1 MLGFRRALGM
11 KLWTTAFISL
21 AALSAGCSSGG
32 IAPPQLGAPLLAR
45 AHKKTQHV
53 HWTLYAGRT
62 YPQVQGAKIPLRA
75 KSKTL
80 DLGGSEQNDLNYTS
94 GMTVDKSGHLWV
106 LSFGKYGGN
115 PVTALVFDLP
125 LKASSLPKYSFV
137 LSGTDGS
144 NALAFDPSGNLW
156 ASSPG
161 NNEVLEYS
169 GPFTKSGT
177 LSPALTFDGGDYQP
191 YGIAFDRSA
200 ILYISIFNST
210 GTNSIAVAAPP
221 YTSGPYF
228 LDGLTSPG
236 SLTFDAAGNLYSSSN
251 GSSGAAVVRY
261 DADNL
266 KKGAKPS
273 IVDPTGLPSGSY
285 MSAFAF
291 TSAGDLYVA
300 NCGSSGSAGIDV
312 YSTSRSKFG
321 ANLKPSLL
329 YSNADIQGAGCAW
342 GIAIH

>member
-1 MLGFRRALGM
+1 M
-11 KLWTTAFISL
+11 KLRITSSIVL
-21 AALSAGCSSGG
+21 AALLAGCSSRGIGPPLFGG
-32 IAPPQLGAPLLAR
+32 PLTD
-45 AHKKTQHV
+45 AHKMTQRV
-53 HWTLYAGRT
+53 YWTLYAGRT
-62 YPQVQGAKIPLRA
+62 YPEVQGAKLPLKA

-80 DLGGSEQNDLNYTS
+80 NVGGNTQNYLNYTS
-94 GMTVDKSGHLWV
+94 AMTVDKTGHLWI
-106 LSFGKYGGN
+106 LSFGKYGGK
-115 PVTALVFDLP
+115 PVTALVFNLP
-125 LKASSLPKYSFV
+125 LKASSLPKYGFV

-144 NALAFDPSGNLW
+144 NSLAFDPSGNLW

-161 NNEVLEYS
+161 NNEVLEYN

-177 LSPALTFDGGDYQP
+177 LGPAQTLDGGGHEP
-191 YGIAFDRSA
+191 YGIAFDKSA
-200 ILYISIFNST
+200 NLYISIFNST
-210 GTNSIAVAAPP
+210 GTNSIAVTAPP
-221 YTSGPYF
+221 YTSAPYF

-273 IVDPTGLPSGSY
+273 IVDPTGLPTGSY

-300 NCGSSGSAGIDV
+300 NCGNSGSAGIDV
-312 YSTSRSKFG
+312 YPTSRSKFG

-342 GIAIH
+342 GVAIH

>member
-1 MLGFRRALGM
+1 
-11 KLWTTAFISL
+11 
-21 AALSAGCSSGG
+21 
-32 IAPPQLGAPLLAR
+32 
-45 AHKKTQHV
+45 
-53 HWTLYAGRT
+53 
-62 YPQVQGAKIPLRA
+62 VQGAKLPLKA

-80 DLGGSEQNDLNYTS
+80 NIDGNTQNYLNYTS
-94 GMTVDKSGHLWV
+94 GMTVDKTGHLWI
-106 LSFGKYGGN
+106 LSFGKYGGK
-115 PVTALVFDLP
+115 PVTALVFDMP
-125 LKASSLPKYSFV
+125 LKTSSLPKYAFV
-137 LSGTDGS
+137 LSGTNGS
-144 NALAFDPSGNLW
+144 NSLAFDPSGNLW

-177 LSPALTFDGGDYQP
+177 LSPAKTLDGGGYEP
-191 YGIAFDRSA
+191 YGIAFDKSA
-200 ILYISIFNST
+200 NLYISIFNST
-210 GTNSIAVAAPP
+210 GTNSIAVTAPP
-221 YTSGPYF
+221 YTGAPYF

-236 SLTFDAAGNLYSSSN
+236 SLTFDTAGNLYSSSN

-300 NCGSSGSAGIDV
+300 NCGNSGSAGIDV
-312 YSTSRSKFG
+312 YPTSRNKFG
-321 ANLKPSLL
+321 AKLKPSLL
-329 YSNADIQGAGCAW
+329 YTNADIQGAGCAW

>member
-1 MLGFRRALGM
+1 M
-11 KLWTTAFISL
+11 KLQLTSSIVL
-21 AALSAGCSSGG
+21 AALLAGCSSGA
-32 IAPPQLGAPLLAR
+32 IAPLLIGGPLAD
-45 AHKKTQHV
+45 AHQKTQYV
-53 HWTLYAGRT
+53 YWTLYAGRT
-62 YPQVQGAKIPLRA
+62 YPEVQGAKLPLKV

-80 DLGGSEQNDLNYTS
+80 NVGGDTQNYLNYTS
-94 GMTVDKSGHLWV
+94 GMAVDKTGHLWI

-115 PVTALVFDLP
+115 PVTALVFNLP
-125 LKASSLPKYSFV
+125 LKTSSLPKYSFV
-137 LSGTDGS
+137 LSGTGGS

-169 GPFTKSGT
+169 GPFTKSET
-177 LSPALTFDGGDYQP
+177 LSPAQTLDGGGYKP
-191 YGIAFDRSA
+191 YGIAFDKSA
-200 ILYISIFNST
+200 NLYISIFNST

-221 YTSGPYF
+221 YTSAPYF

-285 MSAFAF
+285 MSAFAL
-291 TSAGDLYVA
+291 TPAGDLYVA
-300 NCGSSGSAGIDV
+300 NCGNSGSAGIDV
-312 YSTSRSKFG
+312 YPTSRSKFG

>member
-1 MLGFRRALGM
+1 M
-11 KLWTTAFISL
+11 KLRITSSIVL
-21 AALSAGCSSGG
+21 AALLAGCSSGG
-32 IAPPQLGAPLLAR
+32 IALPLIAGPLAGNNK
-45 AHKKTQHV
+45 ATQHV
-53 HWTLYAGRT
+53 YWTLYADT
-62 YPQVQGAKIPLRA
+62 NYPEVQGAKLPL
-75 KSKTL
+75 KKESKTL
-80 DLGGSEQNDLNYTS
+80 NVGGNTRNYLNYTS
-94 GMTVDKSGHLWV
+94 GLTVDKTGHLWI
-106 LSFGKYGGN
+106 LSFGKYGGK
-115 PVTALVFDLP
+115 PVTALVFNLP
-125 LKASSLPKYSFV
+125 LKKSSLPEYGFV

-144 NALAFDPSGNLW
+144 NSLAFDPSGNLW
-156 ASSPG
+156 TSSPG

-177 LSPALTFDGGDYQP
+177 LSPAQTLDGGGYEP
-191 YGIAFDRSA
+191 YGIAFDKSA
-200 ILYISIFNST
+200 NLYVSIFNST

-221 YTSGPYF
+221 YTSAPYF

-266 KKGAKPS
+266 NEGAKPS
-273 IVDPTGLPSGSY
+273 IVDPKGLPSGSY

-291 TSAGDLYVA
+291 TPAGDLYVA
-300 NCGSSGSAGIDV
+300 NCGKSESAGIDV
-312 YSTSRSKFG
+312 YPTSRSKFG

-329 YSNADIQGAGCAW
+329 YSNAGLQRAGCAW